1 MFSRQKKKPEKLTTL
16 TTKNDFS
23 LVSDAKGAVASIGG
37 AAGFLAGGIIGQPAI
52 AAALGLSIL
61 GGPVTAAF
69 IGVAAGM
76 ALGATAIGYY
86 DRKNPPKSKTYK
98 KEQLKVFNSIAN
110 FFEKHKK
117 GKFSEHNGVSF
128 TFGSTGTENYELKE
142 YSSPSQ
148 TEIHYA
154 VMHNNTPLFQWRKKK
169 KKQWRKKNKK
179 FINMFMFKRAIIY
192 INDGDG
198 DKFGSNIELVWG
210 FPDPITF
217 DKEKKQIILPMNIND
232 YPKMEK
238 NSITL
243 QMKLSEAIDNFKAAG
258 ERAKK
263 RSKFQKLGKKIIKE
277 NNKNKSKKT
286 KSDLEQKMEKQR
298 IELYKAELLKKAAN
312 KPAFDPLPFLGDI
325 QQKEHK
331 VYKNLRY

>member
-1 MFSRQKKKPEKLTTL
+1 MSYEMFLGRTKKPKKLTKKKPKKL

-23 LVSDAKGAVASIGG
+23 LGYGAKGA
-37 AAGFLAGGIIGQPAI
+37 AAGFGGATGFMTGGIIGTPVI
-52 AAALGLSIL
+52 AAALGLTIL

-86 DRKNPPKSKTYK
+86 DRKNPPKSKSYK

-110 FFEKHKK
+110 FFEKEKK
-117 GKFSEHNGVSF
+117 GKFSVQRGVSF
-128 TFGSTGTENYELKE
+128 TFGSTGINNYELKKH
-142 YSSPSQ
+142 SSQ

-154 VMHNNTPLFQWRKKK
+154 VMHNSTPLFQWRKKK
-169 KKQWRKKNKK
+169 KK

-217 DKEKKQIILPMNIND
+217 DKEKKQIILPMTIDD

-258 ERAKK
+258 KRAKQ
-263 RSKFQKLGKKIIKE
+263 RSKFQKLSKKQIKK
-277 NNKNKSKKT
+277 NNRNKPRKT
-286 KSDLEQKMEKQR
+286 KSPLEQRMEKQR
-298 IELYKAELLKKAAN
+298 RELYKAKLLEKGM

-331 VYKNLRY
+331 LYKNLRY